1 MGVNLRGG
9 EVFVAQEFLDRA
21 EILVCLEN
29 VSGEE
34 MTESVRRD
42 PPDEPVFALA
52 VLIGVPGVRECLARS
67 S

>member
-9 EVFVAQEFLDRA
+9 EIFMPQELLDRV
-21 EILVCLEN
+21 EIPVTLRE

-42 PPDEPVFALA
+42 HSGDPGICPGGPD
-52 VLIGVPGVRECLARS
+52 GVPGVREGLDRS

>member
-1 MGVNLRGG
+1 M
-9 EVFVAQEFLDRA
+9 AQEFLDRA